1 VLNRALVYMS
11 GRGISWQDVW
21 VLLWSVLI
29 LCVAHGGGVCGRF
42 RRGRLC
48 GVGLPSD
55 YPSRSVRLLGAEG
68 HPTGSVLLRGA
79 PCSTTTWAIRVNV
92 ALFVSAL
99 GREPGLDEGKRKP
112 NENKKQSHPTP
123 NSRERDACRS
133 EASRQSCGE
142 VVAGGGAC
150 VSK

>member
-1 VLNRALVYMS
+1 VGVAVERLDLVCGARRRRMRQVPAWPVVWRRITLGLPVEVCASLGGGGTSHRKRLAPRRALLY
-11 GRGISWQDVW
+11 
-21 VLLWSVLI
+21 
-29 LCVAHGGGVCGRF
+29 
-42 RRGRLC
+42 
-48 GVGLPSD
+48 D
-55 YPSRSVRLLGAEG
+55 YV
-68 HPTGSVLLRGA
+68 
-79 PCSTTTWAIRVNV
+79 WAIRVNV

-150 VSK
+150 VSKPKRCIKSV